1 MWISNNQTKHKIL
14 PSFILKPSFNTNI
27 MNTYKSNHSPY
38 IDLSELYFISEGK
51 LNTLTFSLT
60 NHTENLVTTVD
71 NSDSI
76 IYSAYINKVENI
88 NTSNNILNFNNLE
101 LTNIT
106 DNNYLYQG
114 NISNN
119 ILNNKKLDNLY
130 IFRNILSSDNFNIY
144 ITYKF
149 SNVNNIN
156 TLKLF
161 LNSKANIDSIYISS
175 KSYNFQNI
183 PITLENLFKTKLT
196 VDTSIIITFKYNINF
211 NLNLNTN
218 KSIDILNYKVNITEF
233 KIHYYNPLNQVD
245 IYNDFLNEGVIIN
258 YLKSHD
264 NKYFKSVN
272 SYENINS
279 NSFIDSENAC
289 IVIV

>member
-1 MWISNNQTKHKIL
+1 MWISNNQNKHKIL
-14 PSFILKPSFNTNI
+14 PSFILKPSLNTNI
-27 MNTYKSNHSPY
+27 MNTYKSNYSPY

-60 NHTENLVTTVD
+60 NHIENLVTTVD

-76 IYSAYINKVENI
+76 IYSAYINKVKNI

-175 KSYNFQNI
+175 KSYNFKDI

-211 NLNLNTN
+211 NLNTN
-218 KSIDILNYKVNITEF
+218 KSIDILNYKVNISEF
-233 KIHYYNPLNQVD
+233 KVHYYNPLNQVD